1 MPASRPE
8 MNFLYK
14 YLHFMGLRLGGVK
27 MWEVIENVNEKMNG
41 KLYFLIFRL
50 SMLNAL
56 TWPLWT
62 MEVLYLRARTTG
74 CTSIVT
80 YKFPP

>member
-27 MWEVIENVNEKMNG
+27 MWEVIENDNEKMNEN
-41 KLYFLIFRL
+41 YIF
-50 SMLNAL
+50 
-56 TWPLWT
+56 
-62 MEVLYLRARTTG
+62 
-74 CTSIVT
+74 
-80 YKFPP
+80 